1 MILAA
6 ARQHEKLPFFRAD
19 ADREDIAVAQDD
31 GASRGPDPGGS
42 ATGLATRSGH
52 EATLPGPAGQ

>member
-6 ARQHEKLPFFRAD
+6 AGQHEKLPFLGAD
-19 ADREDIAVAQDD
+19 TDREDIAVAKDD